1 MIVIDFDDI
10 LLYTYELLI
19 KRPDIL
25 KIWDLKELNQVS
37 QNIIINIFTKGTSAE
52 KEEYSIFDNEKD
64 GVTLKNDI
72 KRLIQSGE
80 VYIDVCGIAG
90 DYCVLET
97 IKGLMDVIGNQYITI
112 LEPYVASID
121 GGEKLKAFATE
132 KLGIV
137 PFSTFEDDEKPTD
150 PLGLEV
156 VRYMED
162 STLTSVSWNFTAFPS
177 QTFKDQLGYALLDYC
192 NDTSDWDGVVS
203 AFVDGWKTEKE
214 ASAE

>member
-1 MIVIDFDDI
+1 MKKI
-10 LLYTYELLI
+10 LLIVDPQNDFITGTLPVSGAKERMMKLAEYIQKKGIEYNIVNVTLDSH
-19 KRPDIL
+19 PDNHSSF
-25 KIWDLKELNQVS
+25 KENGGIWPKHCVMHTNGWGVPEYLDDALKELNQVS
-37 QNIIINIFTKGTSAE
+37 QNVIINIFTKGTLAE

-121 GGEKLKAFATE
+121 GGEKLRAFAIE
-132 KLGIV
+132 NNINCIE
-137 PFSTFEDDEKPTD
+137 P
-150 PLGLEV
+150 
-156 VRYMED
+156 
-162 STLTSVSWNFTAFPS
+162 NF
-177 QTFKDQLGYALLDYC
+177 K
-192 NDTSDWDGVVS
+192 
-203 AFVDGWKTEKE
+203 
-214 ASAE
+214 

>member
-1 MIVIDFDDI
+1 MIKSV
-10 LLYTYELLI
+10 LLI
-19 KRPDIL
+19 VDPQNDFITGTLAVEGAKEKMMQLASYVEQHNYDYVYVTLDSHPQNHCSFKDNGG
-25 KIWDLKELNQVS
+25 IWPKHCVTHTNGWGVPEYLDNALKELNQVS

-121 GGEKLKAFATE
+121 GGEKLRAFAIE
-132 KLGIV
+132 NNINCIE
-137 PFSTFEDDEKPTD
+137 P
-150 PLGLEV
+150 
-156 VRYMED
+156 
-162 STLTSVSWNFTAFPS
+162 NF
-177 QTFKDQLGYALLDYC
+177 K
-192 NDTSDWDGVVS
+192 
-203 AFVDGWKTEKE
+203 
-214 ASAE
+214 

>member
-1 MIVIDFDDI
+1 MKKI
-10 LLYTYELLI
+10 LLIVDPQNDFITGALPVSGAKERMMKLAEYIQKKGIEYNIVNVTLDSH
-19 KRPDIL
+19 PDNHSSF
-25 KIWDLKELNQVS
+25 KENGGIWPKHCVMHTNGWGVPEYLDDALKELNQVS
-37 QNIIINIFTKGTSAE
+37 QNVIINIFTKGTLAE

-121 GGEKLKAFATE
+121 GGEKLKALATE
-132 KLGIV
+132 NNINCIE
-137 PFSTFEDDEKPTD
+137 P
-150 PLGLEV
+150 
-156 VRYMED
+156 
-162 STLTSVSWNFTAFPS
+162 NF
-177 QTFKDQLGYALLDYC
+177 K
-192 NDTSDWDGVVS
+192 
-203 AFVDGWKTEKE
+203 
-214 ASAE
+214 